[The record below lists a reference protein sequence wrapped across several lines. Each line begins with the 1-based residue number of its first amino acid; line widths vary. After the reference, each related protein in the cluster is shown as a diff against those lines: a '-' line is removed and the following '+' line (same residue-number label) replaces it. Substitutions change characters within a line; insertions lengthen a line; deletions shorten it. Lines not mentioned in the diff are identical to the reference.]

1 MVKRMLIEAT
11 HPEETRVVVLDGTRL
26 EEFDVETSTK
36 KQIKGNIYLAKVV
49 RVEPSLQAAFV
60 DYGGNRHGFLAFS
73 EIHPDYYQIPVA
85 DRERLMAEAQR
96 QEEEEERRDAAREKR
111 REAQSLQGHDPEQH
125 DDHQNDHGHE
135 QGHEHGHEQAHDQG
149 AVQDGAPLSG
159 EQHGPES
166 HQSSDAGSDDH
177 DSGDAIPLAYIPPA
191 ITSTFSDTESSHDD
205 ADDESRHIEGAETD
219 RTAEGLEIAQD
230 AGASFPGESP
240 TNPDAATVEPSP
252 GENSGEQAMAGEQN
266 GADANGETKPVDKAA
281 GVETVG
287 GEEEEEAAQDKQR
300 RRFVAS
306 RHYKIQEVIKRRQ
319 IMLIQVVK
327 EERGSKGAALT
338 TFLSLAGRYCVLMPN
353 SPRGGGVSRKIT
365 SAQDRRR
372 LKSILGDLELPK
384 AMAVILRTA
393 GADRNKAEIKR
404 DYEYLQRTWNNIR
417 EVTMTSRA
425 PAPIH
430 EEASLI
436 KRAIRD
442 IYSRDIE
449 EVWVEGEEGYK
460 VGKDFMKML
469 TPSHAKKVQRYKD
482 DIIPLFHR
490 YQVESQMEAINSP
503 VVQLRSGGSIV
514 FAQTEALVAIDVNS
528 GRATKERHIEETA
541 YKTNMEAAD
550 EIARQLRLR
559 DLAGL
564 IVIDFIDMEDNRNNH
579 AVERRLKEALKADRA
594 RIQVGRISHFG
605 LLELSRQRLRPSLI
619 EANFRPCAHCAG
631 SGMVRSTE
639 SAAVYSLRM
648 IEEEG
653 GRQRSSEVTITVHP
667 DVALYLLNYK
677 RDSLASIESRYRMKI
692 LVLGDATLVPPN
704 IRLDR
709 VKAVRSDESV
719 EAVHRE
725 PPPREIERER
735 PDPVEADA
743 DEDEESANEAAAEP
757 RAPEPRHQE
766 SRHHQS
772 RHAEPRGREPGR
784 EPAREP
790 GGPQDGGRKR
800 RRRRRGGALRHGEN
814 APAGNTHSPESPQ
827 GVDQSQMSQTPQRH
841 EGSMA
846 AERGEQG
853 EGQGQPGGPSG
864 EASQASGRDDPA
876 RRGRRRGRR
885 GGRRRHGGEAGA
897 DTGGRPGGSQHGDS
911 GSTPAGD
918 SGAHSHDPSPS
929 SWTGDSPQGGNDPAA
944 HVAAPIRAPEPARS
958 PADNS
963 PTDSSSGGSGGSAD
977 SQGDKAPSGFFRAL
991 REGAKSWRRQD
1002 PAEAESASPMS
1013 PPPAAPVALPAES
1026 REAEPAGP
1034 SRRGWWKQDP
1044 SE

>member
-85 DRERLMAEAQR
+85 DRERLMAEVQR
-96 QEEEEERRDAAREKR
+96 HEEEEERRQAQRDARRQAQRE
-111 REAQSLQGHDPEQH
+111 QGGTPAEGQGEDHSH
-125 DDHQNDHGHE
+125 DDHDHEHDHAHDHGNEPGAGAQPEQPDHDHDHEHHDHGHD
-135 QGHEHGHEQAHDQG
+135 HGH
-149 AVQDGAPLSG
+149 
-159 EQHGPES
+159 
-166 HQSSDAGSDDH
+166 DH
-177 DSGDAIPLAYIPPA
+177 DHGDAIPLAFIPPA
-191 ITSTFSDTESSHDD
+191 ITSTTTTDDD
-205 ADDESRHIEGAETD
+205 ADDHEEHGENEPQPPEQHDPGEGTEQTQAGIEGLSASE
-219 RTAEGLEIAQD
+219 AAGNGD
-230 AGASFPGESP
+230 APQAGDNA
-240 TNPDAATVEPSP
+240 
-252 GENSGEQAMAGEQN
+252 SGEQGRSDTQITS
-266 GADANGETKPVDKAA
+266 DKP

-287 GEEEEEAAQDKQR
+287 GDEEEEAAEEKQR

-327 EERGSKGAALT
+327 EERGNKGAALT

-372 LKSILGDLELPK
+372 LKAILGDLELPK
-384 AMAVILRTA
+384 NMAVILRTA
-393 GADRNKAEIKR
+393 GAERNKTEIKR
-404 DYEYLQRTWNNIR
+404 DYEYLQRTWNSVR

-425 PAPIH
+425 PALIH

-460 VGKDFMKML
+460 VGKDFMRML

-503 VVQLRSGGSIV
+503 TAQLRSGGSIV

-541 YKTNMEAAD
+541 YKTNTEAAD

-619 EANFRPCAHCAG
+619 EANYRPCAHCAG

-639 SAAVYSLRM
+639 SAAVYALRM
-648 IEEEG
+648 LEEEG

-677 RDSLASIESRYRMKI
+677 RDSLASIEARYRI
-692 LVLGDATLVPPN
+692 RIFVLGDATLVPPGY
-704 IRLDR
+704 RLDR
-709 VKAVRSDESV
+709 VKALRSPLEDAEV
-719 EAVHRE
+719 LRE
-725 PPPREIERER
+725 QPREIERA
-735 PDPVEADA
+735 VEAEVEEEEES
-743 DEDEESANEAAAEP
+743 EDEVEESRPQEP
-757 RAPEPRHQE
+757 RNNHRRDRE
-766 SRHHQS
+766 
-772 RHAEPRGREPGR
+772 GREGGRDAGR
-784 EPAREP
+784 EGGREGGRDGGREGGRDAGREGAREEA
-790 GGPQDGGRKR
+790 GGRKR
-800 RRRRRGGALRHGEN
+800 RRRRRRRGGEPRPGDSAQNLVANPEFSN
-814 APAGNTHSPESPQ
+814 AAESAEGQPAQWQEPAIG
-827 GVDQSQMSQTPQRH
+827 
-841 EGSMA
+841 EGSQDDEPGQA
-846 AERGEQG
+846 GQSAGGGEDG
-853 EGQGQPGGPSG
+853 V
-864 EASQASGRDDPA
+864 GRDDPA

-885 GGRRRHGGEAGA
+885 GGRRRRRGGE
-897 DTGGRPGGSQHGDS
+897 P
-911 GSTPAGD
+911 GSTPGGEN
-918 SGAHSHDPSPS
+918 GAVS
-929 SWTGDSPQGGNDPAA
+929 SQQSWGQDD
-944 HVAAPIRAPEPARS
+944 
-958 PADNS
+958 
-963 PTDSSSGGSGGSAD
+963 
-977 SQGDKAPSGFFRAL
+977 APSGNEEQNSRSENEPPAYVAAVSQESASESSGAEDAAAGESRPSRFFRAL
-991 REGAKSWRRQD
+991 KEGAKSWRRGEGEGEASS
-1002 PAEAESASPMS
+1002 PAPEAVTPAPQPAPTPAPAPSPAPVIA
-1013 PPPAAPVALPAES
+1013 PPPTVSSEPDPSQPA
-1026 REAEPAGP
+1026 
-1034 SRRGWWKQDP
+1034 RRGWWNKD
-1044 SE
+1044 E